1 MWMNLATRQSRS
13 QVDSSIISRAAAVGS
28 IKRTVDNRGG
38 ELGQMHLG
46 VPEAGLSQSA
56 AMAFVTSTPIG
67 IVAGQLNPSSTL
79 LNLEEHI
86 LQLSWQLELPS
97 LREVFGIEPSITI
110 TPAITPT
117 DEELQQT
124 LPSSFHLNVD
134 IIALRAQIALADINQ
149 SDEPVSPKT
158 LDVLSALAS
167 GRGPGS
173 IPGWTDV
180 HNLTRSAQGDAT
192 AGGAT
197 PGPGVGPDQASGVGV
212 QAP

>member
-79 LNLEEHI
+79 LASLQTVTLKPPSMLRSKDMELLNLEEHI
-86 LQLSWQLELPS
+86 LHLSWQLELPS

-158 LDVLSALAS
+158 LDV
-167 GRGPGS
+167 
-173 IPGWTDV
+173 
-180 HNLTRSAQGDAT
+180 
-192 AGGAT
+192 
-197 PGPGVGPDQASGVGV
+197 
-212 QAP
+212 